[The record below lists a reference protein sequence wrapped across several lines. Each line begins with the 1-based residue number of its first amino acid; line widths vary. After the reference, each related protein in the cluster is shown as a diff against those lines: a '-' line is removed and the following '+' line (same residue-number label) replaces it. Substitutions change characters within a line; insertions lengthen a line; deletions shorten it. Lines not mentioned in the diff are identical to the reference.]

1 MKNIK
6 RKIETSE
13 MMHKCRDDVDMC
25 IKQIDNGNID
35 AAKYYAKQAYIICK
49 VLNMFSYKKNVDF
62 STAYEELVELTN
74 IRELFKYPAIT
85 HYITNTFI

>member
-6 RKIETSE
+6 RKIKTSE
-13 MMHKCRDDVDMC
+13 LIYICQDNVDMC

-35 AAKYYAKQAYIICK
+35 MAKYYAKQAYIICK

-62 STAYEELVELTN
+62 SLAYEELVELTN
-74 IRELFKYPAIT
+74 IRELFKYPAIMY
-85 HYITNTFI
+85 YINNTFI

>member
-13 MMHKCRDDVDMC
+13 MIHKCRDDVDMC

-49 VLNMFSYKKNVDF
+49 VLNTFSYKKERGF
-62 STAYEELVELTN
+62 LTS
-74 IRELFKYPAIT
+74 I
-85 HYITNTFI
+85 

>member
-13 MMHKCRDDVDMC
+13 MIHICQVNVDMC
-25 IKQIDNGNID
+25 IKQINNGNTEM
-35 AAKYYAKQAYIICK
+35 AKYYAKQAYIICK
-49 VLNMFSYKKNVDF
+49 VLNKFSYKKNVDF
-62 STAYEELVELTN
+62 SPAYEELAELTN

-85 HYITNTFI
+85 HYIINTFI

>member
-6 RKIETSE
+6 RKIKTSE
-13 MMHKCRDDVDMC
+13 MIDICRDDVDMC

-49 VLNMFSYKKNVDF
+49 VLNAFSYKKNADF
-62 STAYEELVELTN
+62 SPAYEELAELTN
-74 IRELFKYPAIT
+74 IRELFKHPTIT